1 MKNLGYTKI
10 KNLSSISS
18 MPQMSDTLTGWEIPL
33 SLVKIIQNVVE
44 GELSYTEQKIDFK
57 GVWQPLKDEQL
68 ELKPEGQRSWQW
80 IWIHAKAGTLNLT
93 TADKVVF
100 NYIRYKVMSVKNYS
114 LNGYIEYQLIED
126 YGEANEQ

>member
-1 MKNLGYTKI
+1 
-10 KNLSSISS
+10 